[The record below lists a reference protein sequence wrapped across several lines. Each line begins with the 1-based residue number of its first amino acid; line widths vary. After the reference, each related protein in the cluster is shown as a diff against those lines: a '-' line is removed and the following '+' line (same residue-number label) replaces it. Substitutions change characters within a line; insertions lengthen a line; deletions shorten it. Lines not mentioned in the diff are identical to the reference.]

1 MAGSLHGVSAN
12 RTEAWRAVVRVL
24 RSPAGLFHDVVTTIF
39 PADCRC
45 CDGPLLRAGSVP
57 VCETCLGR
65 VAAASQ
71 EQAAFA
77 CGRCGEAL
85 DLGIDLEEERFAGQM
100 ASALRCRECRMA
112 PPPFERAVSFATYQ
126 DELRTLIGL
135 LKFEGMRELSGLLGD
150 RLADVI
156 LQLEGATGSELLVIA
171 VPLFPARERQR
182 GYNQSV
188 LLADRALGRLRKLRP
203 ACKLIAAHEMLRRV
217 RRTEAQFE
225 LSKTERR
232 RNLRGAFEVQGDLRG
247 REVVLVDD
255 IMTSGA
261 TAREC
266 ARVLRRA
273 GATKV
278 WVATLARAQRQE
290 IARRTELPG
299 ELVAAWGS
307 ETQPVSG
314 RV

>member
-1 MAGSLHGVSAN
+1 
-12 RTEAWRAVVRVL
+12 
-24 RSPAGLFHDVVTTIF
+24 
-39 PADCRC
+39 
-45 CDGPLLRAGSVP
+45 
-57 VCETCLGR
+57 

-112 PPPFERAVSFATYQ
+112 PPPFERTVSFATYQ

-156 LQLEGATGSELLVIA
+156 LRLEGAAASELLVIA

-203 ACKLIAAHEMLRRV
+203 AWKLIATHETLRRV

-232 RNLRGAFEVQGDLRG
+232 RNLRGAFEVDGDLHG
-247 REVVLVDD
+247 REVLLVDD

-273 GATKV
+273 GAAKV

-299 ELVAAWGS
+299 DQVATWDAP
-307 ETQPVSG
+307 TPPVLG
-314 RV
+314 RL